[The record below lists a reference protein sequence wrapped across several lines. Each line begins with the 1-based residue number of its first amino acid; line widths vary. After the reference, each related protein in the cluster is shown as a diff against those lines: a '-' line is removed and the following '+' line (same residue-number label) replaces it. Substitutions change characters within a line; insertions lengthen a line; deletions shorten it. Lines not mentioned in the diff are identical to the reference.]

1 MLLDIELIGKFFVT
15 LSLSLSL
22 SLSLM
27 GFSLPCPIFLVINYE
42 RP

>member
-15 LSLSLSL
+15 L